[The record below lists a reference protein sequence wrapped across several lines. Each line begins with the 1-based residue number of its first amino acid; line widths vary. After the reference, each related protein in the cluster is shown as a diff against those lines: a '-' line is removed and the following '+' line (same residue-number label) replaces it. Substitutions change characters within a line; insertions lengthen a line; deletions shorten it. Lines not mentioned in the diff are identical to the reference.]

1 MDSGELVIVAR
12 CANGVVL
19 FRISVIKSTNFLEWE
34 CLNDNS
40 NGQQPRTGAGLEQFV
55 RDMGTKAT
63 QLRGAIQQIVDL
75 PEVA

>member
-19 FRISVIKSTNFLEWE
+19 FRVEIIKGTNFLEWT

-40 NGQQPRTGAGLEQFV
+40 TGQQPRTGGGLEQFL
-55 RDMGTKAT
+55 RDMATKSVA
-63 QLRGAIQQIVDL
+63 LRGAIQQIVDI
-75 PEVA
+75 PEVN

>member
-19 FRISVIKSTNFLEWE
+19 FRVDIIKGTNFLEWT

-40 NGQQPRTGAGLEQFV
+40 TGQQPRTGGGLEQFL
-55 RDMGTKAT
+55 RDMAAKSVT
-63 QLRGAIQQIVDL
+63 LRGAIQQIVDL
-75 PEVA
+75 PEVN